1 MRAKLPTAALALL
14 SAAVAA
20 PAASAG
26 NGGFAPVPPESP
38 NADSIHQSYVFIS
51 IFVGAIFVL
60 VETLLILFIIRYR
73 RRRRPRFE
81 DGAPIHGATNLE
93 LMWTAFPVVVLFA
106 IATFIFV
113 KLPGIVDVPAAG
125 AKGQLEIH
133 VTGRQFYWQFEY
145 PNGVITIDTMRAP
158 AGVPVRLVVTS
169 PPTDVIHSWWIP
181 ALGGKIDA
189 IPGRVNH
196 TWFQVAR
203 VGTYTGQC
211 AELCGLEHA
220 NMKAAVEVMPVADF
234 DAWLS
239 QRRAE
244 QTAGT
249 SPLGQELWTGVCAK
263 CHGLAG
269 QGGIAK
275 SIAGSSLLTDPTT
288 VEQIVRN
295 GRVTPQGT
303 MPAVGSGWTTE
314 QVDALTSYLKEHP
327 PSGS

>member
-1 MRAKLPTAALALL
+1 M
-14 SAAVAA
+14 
-20 PAASAG
+20 
-26 NGGFAPVPPESP
+26 
-38 NADSIHQSYVFIS
+38 
-51 IFVGAIFVL
+51 
-60 VETLLILFIIRYR
+60 
-73 RRRRPRFE
+73 
-81 DGAPIHGATNLE
+81 
-93 LMWTAFPVVVLFA
+93 
-106 IATFIFV
+106 
-113 KLPGIVDVPAAG
+113 
-125 AKGQLEIH
+125 
-133 VTGRQFYWQFEY
+133 
-145 PNGVITIDTMRAP
+145 
-158 AGVPVRLVVTS
+158 
-169 PPTDVIHSWWIP
+169 
-181 ALGGKIDA
+181 
-189 IPGRVNH
+189 NH